1 METVKED
8 GVRGRGGL
16 ARWVH
21 YLNAPLTR
29 HARAEGGGGDE
40 GKREVEVEVAREGV

>member
-1 METVKED
+1 MGGEGALRKGARER
-8 GVRGRGGL
+8 GGRGF

-29 HARAEGGGGDE
+29 HAREEEQRQGGVGV
-40 GKREVEVEVAREGV
+40 GK